1 MSALPALIALLS
13 LALGGYGLR
22 EMLRESVAENA
33 VPGAEAVR
41 AGGGVNGASGPDG
54 GDPLGLADR
63 IRRAG
68 MEDALVPRSVLIGK
82 GAGAA
87 LGMMFGSLFT
97 GLLPGRLA
105 PLILLG
111 LAAGGF
117 ILPDLMLE
125 KTARARHRRMVTALP
140 DVLDLLAVSV
150 QTGRGLGGCLL
161 DLASSGRG
169 PLVREM
175 SRAGDDMAWGSGQ
188 AAALEGLR
196 QRIGG
201 PEITSFVSTLERSR
215 RLGSPL
221 AEQLRRQSA
230 TLRQDQRRAIEEQAA
245 RAAPKIQLVIA
256 LVLVPSVLLLI
267 VASLAANADSLI
279 NVGY

>member
-87 LGMMFGSLFT
+87 LGMMFGSPFT
-97 GLLPGRLA
+97 GLLPGRMA
-105 PLILLG
+105 PLVLLG